1 MENYTTMTHKHL
13 TIISLVTV
21 IFLAAG
27 CSSAPKKLD
36 NFVEKT
42 ELNCDNY
49 EEEDWAKSIE
59 KYKKLVDEYKNSG
72 KEYTDEEKQMALKAM
87 GRYHALL
94 LKKGLEKSATY
105 IKEFGSALP
114 SYLDGLIDGMKENA
128 EGFGK
133 SLEEMFDGEKI
144 DKALSDFSDKLE
156 EIFSGKEEK

>member
-1 MENYTTMTHKHL
+1 MTHKHL
-13 TIISLVTV
+13 TIISLVAV

-27 CSSAPKKLD
+27 CTSAPKKLD
-36 NFVEKT
+36 RFVEKT
-42 ELNCDNY
+42 EINCDNY
-49 EEEDWAKSIE
+49 ETEDWDKSMQQ
-59 KYKKLVDEYKNSG
+59 YKKLVDEYKNSD
-72 KEYTDEEKQMALKAM
+72 KEYTDEEKKMALKAM

-94 LKKGLEKSATY
+94 IKKGLEKSATF
-105 IKEFGSALP
+105 IEEFGAALP
-114 SYLDGLIDGMKENA
+114 SYLDGILDGMKENT